1 MTPTEVRE
9 LSDVHLLYMGPG
21 HFAEIKKIHAPVP
34 GPPTSCASQAN
45 KGVTPNNF
53 KGVMPNCTKKPVRKK
68 KVTNRGD
75 KKRSQRVQ
83 TPHQPK

>member
-1 MTPTEVRE
+1 MTPAEIGK

-45 KGVTPNNF
+45 KGIIQNSL
-53 KGVMPNCTKKPVRKK
+53 KGVMPSCTKKPVCKK

-75 KKRSQRVQ
+75 KRRSQRVQ
-83 TPHQPK
+83 TPD